1 MLNRGVISG
10 GVRGIGGLSGD
21 IGGVRWDRGVGW
33 GRGVRWDRGVGWG
46 RGCQVG

>member
-1 MLNRGVISG
+1 MLG

-33 GRGVRWDRGVGWG
+33 GK
-46 RGCQVG
+46 GCQVG